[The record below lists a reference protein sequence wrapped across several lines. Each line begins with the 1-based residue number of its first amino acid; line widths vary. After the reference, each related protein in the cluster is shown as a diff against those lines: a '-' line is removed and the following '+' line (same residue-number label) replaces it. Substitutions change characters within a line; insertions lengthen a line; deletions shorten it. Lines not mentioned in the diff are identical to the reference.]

1 MHPQQQRIVH
11 KRGANH
17 GLHIVLTILT
27 CGLWAITGWPIAAI
41 MGRKHVTT
49 TYGGPPQ
56 QPYGYPPQQGY
67 PPPAYGQ
74 QPPPQYGPPPGATPP
89 YGHQQPPPQQPP
101 RQ

>member
-1 MHPQQQRIVH
+1 MHPQPQRIVH

-27 CGLWAITGWPIAAI
+27 CGLWAITGWPIAAM

-49 TYGGPPQ
+49 TYGGPQQ
-56 QPYGYPPQQGY
+56 QPYGHPQQGY
-67 PPPAYGQ
+67 PPQPYGQ

-89 YGHQQPPPQQPP
+89 YGYPQQPP
-101 RQ
+101 GPPQ